1 VSALK
6 HVALRRM
13 YGVEWEDVAGG
24 CGKLRN
30 EKLYYAVY

>member
-1 VSALK
+1 MSALK
-6 HVALRRM
+6 HVALRKM
-13 YGVEWEDVAGG
+13 DGAKWEDVAGE